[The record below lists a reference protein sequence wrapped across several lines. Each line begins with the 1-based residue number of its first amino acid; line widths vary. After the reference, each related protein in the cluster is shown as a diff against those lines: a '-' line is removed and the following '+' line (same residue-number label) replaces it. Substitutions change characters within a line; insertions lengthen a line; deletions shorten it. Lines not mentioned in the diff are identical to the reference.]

1 MKNLLKIVEVAYTM
15 MLENL
20 ILMNA
25 YFLIN
30 PKGESFDL
38 GQ

>member
-1 MKNLLKIVEVAYTM
+1 MKTFKKIIKIASKT

-20 ILMNA
+20 IPMNI
-25 YFLIN
+25 YLQIN
-30 PKGESFDL
+30 LKGESFDL